1 MENKL
6 INADNIK
13 DNFPW
18 SAKMHRNGPSLV
30 RPKMSPTMTRLWL
43 DMARV
48 GVQAV
53 THLVLGPV
61 VDMVQGEEQTEVAR
75 VVVVM
80 LAVQTTL
87 KAMLC
92 R

>member
-1 MENKL
+1 
-6 INADNIK
+6 
-13 DNFPW
+13 
-18 SAKMHRNGPSLV
+18 
-30 RPKMSPTMTRLWL
+30 MTHLWL

-53 THLVLGPV
+53 THLVMGRV
-61 VDMVQGEEQTEVAR
+61 VDMVQGEEQAEVAQA
-75 VVVVM
+75 VV

-92 R
+92 GWYQKQLKYQF